1 MKRKALV
8 IGATGLI
15 GKSVTQQLLEQEQYE
30 SVTVLV
36 RKPLKV
42 SNEKL
47 QQILVD
53 FDQLPSYE
61 TNFKVDDLYICLGTT
76 IKKAKT
82 KEMFEKVDY
91 HYVVNAV
98 KLAAICRV
106 ERVAIVSAIG
116 ADSSSTIFYNKVKG
130 KMEDAVQQQVKI
142 KSLYIIRPSLLLGDR
157 DEFRFGEKAAEKL
170 SFIFTPLLKGKLAK
184 YRPVRGEDV
193 AFTMIEN
200 VTKGEKGIH
209 IVESNN
215 ISQRKR

>member
-15 GKSVTQQLLEQEQYE
+15 GKSVTQQLLEHEQYE

-47 QQILVD
+47 QQIQVD

-98 KLAAICRV
+98 KLAATSRV

-130 KMEDAVQQQVKI
+130 KMEDAVQQIKI
-142 KSLYIIRPSLLLGDR
+142 NSLYIIRPSLLLGDR

-170 SFIFTPLLKGKLAK
+170 SFLFTPLLKGKLAK
-184 YRPVRGEDV
+184 YCPVRGEDV

-200 VTKGEKGIH
+200 VTKGEQGIH

>member
-15 GKSVTQQLLEQEQYE
+15 GKSVTQQLLEHEQYE
-30 SVTVLV
+30 SVTVFV

-47 QQILVD
+47 QQIQVD

-61 TNFKVDDLYICLGTT
+61 DYFKVDDLYICLGTT

-91 HYVVNAV
+91 HYVVDSV
-98 KLAAICRV
+98 KLSARNRV

-116 ADSSSTIFYNKVKG
+116 AESSSPIFYNKVKG
-130 KMEDAVQQQVKI
+130 KMEKAVQQVKI
-142 KSLYIIRPSLLLGDR
+142 NSLYIIRPSLLLGDR

-184 YRPVRGEDV
+184 YRPVRGDDV

-200 VTKGEKGIH
+200 VIKGEHGTH

-215 ISQRKR
+215 ILTRKR